1 MSLIRVASLKPTIQ
15 NKINPLI
22 KQARSGGF
30 KSAKDALEY
39 HIMALILKYEKTTD
53 GGFVSL
59 NQIIQLERLTDVEF
73 EDITLLSYRFPT
85 DPMVLADRHTGKIMW
100 GHDTRL
106 SLVAE
111 VRIVL
116 TGKAESKHNRA
127 TMKKMTKKIEFV
139 WTPHTLFAMPPYNR
153 IIYQMLVADGYPVE
167 LTR

>member
-1 MSLIRVASLKPTIQ
+1 MSLIRLASLKPTIQ
-15 NKINPLI
+15 NKITPLI

-53 GGFVSL
+53 DGFVSL
-59 NQIIQLERLTDVEF
+59 NQIIKSERLTDVDF
-73 EDITLLSYRFPT
+73 EDITLLSFRFPT
-85 DPMVLADRHTGKIMW
+85 DPMVLADRTGKIMF

-106 SLVAE
+106 SLSAE

-116 TGKAESKHNRA
+116 TGKTESKHNLA
-127 TMKKMTKKIEFV
+127 KKMTKKIEFV
-139 WTPHTLFAMPPYNR
+139 WTPRGLFFMSPFNR

-167 LTR
+167 LKH